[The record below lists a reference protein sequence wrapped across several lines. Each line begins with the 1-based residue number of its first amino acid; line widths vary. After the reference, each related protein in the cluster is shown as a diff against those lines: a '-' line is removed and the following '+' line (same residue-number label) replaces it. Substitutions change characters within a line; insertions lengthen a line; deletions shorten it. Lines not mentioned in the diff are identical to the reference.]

1 MTISPSSADTSINLT
16 NVHRAETAPRSGS
29 LTMHNGQS
37 SISSNGREFH
47 FLPVTTTNPSNRR
60 EVELRHASARSY
72 LAKSMHRYKKK
83 NTDEFPGTII
93 PSDGPNGTRW
103 QPTLLCAVPDKIV
116 DQHTKMLLHYCTQSF
131 WPGFEVGSAAFHI
144 PSFACDYNTL
154 MSQGPALVHALLWS
168 AAVSLSY
175 RRKAKVTNKDSLMH
189 YNQALKQISHDI
201 SRPIAEIPE
210 QTLYAILSVTGP
222 EVSLDDGECIVRRAF
237 DPPLKELAW
246 IHVYGRRLHIDAH
259 ATALMRI
266 VDLKGGIHN
275 LKSLDFQAS
284 FNYMDLTRAT
294 QKLIRPHLPVS
305 QLYSGVKETHDRRQF
320 FGYASDIASWSYA
333 EHSSGQ
339 IDRLVAGG
347 LSAALQE
354 IIYDMRIWVM
364 VIERYHYG
372 LLKSLDS
379 SLLAAHRDLIQQRLL
394 ATLPDEETII
404 EKDMNVT
411 TSMNHLI
418 QTSLLIFSI
427 GVIFPIT
434 YAPPYHRLARR
445 LKSQLEQHNNQAS
458 LDLLTWLGMLG
469 VLCCEQVNNNLRGW
483 FIHFLGTME
492 QKRSSARDWSA
503 TKQESL
509 EPLLWSSVSCD
520 AAGEVA
526 WREVQEGSRG
536 WESTAWS
543 SILGTIC
550 G

>member
-1 MTISPSSADTSINLT
+1 ML
-16 NVHRAETAPRSGS
+16 HGR
-29 LTMHNGQS
+29 S

-72 LAKSMHRYKKK
+72 LARSMHRHKKK
-83 NTDEFPGTII
+83 NDVIPG
-93 PSDGPNGTRW
+93 
-103 QPTLLCAVPDKIV
+103 AVITSGKVV

-144 PSFACDYNTL
+144 PSFARDYNAL

-168 AAVSLSY
+168 AA
-175 RRKAKVTNKDSLMH
+175 
-189 YNQALKQISHDI
+189 DI
-201 SRPIAEIPE
+201 SRPVAEIPE

-222 EVSLDDGECIVRRAF
+222 EVSLDDGEGIVRRAF

-275 LKSLDFQAS
+275 LKSSEFQAS

-305 QLYSGVKETHDRRQF
+305 KLYGKVKETHDRRQF
-320 FGYASDIASWSYA
+320 FGYAPDLASWSCA
-333 EHSSGQ
+333 EESSEQ

-347 LSAALQE
+347 LSTALQE
-354 IIYDMRIWVM
+354 VVYDMRIWVT
-364 VIERYHYG
+364 VIEGYHCG
-372 LLKSLDS
+372 TLKSLDT
-379 SLLAAHRDLIQQRLL
+379 SLLTAHRDLIQQRLL
-394 ATLPDEETII
+394 ATLPDEEAII
-404 EKDMNVT
+404 GEDMDAVPSIND
-411 TSMNHLI
+411 LI
-418 QTSLLIFSI
+418 QTALLIFSI

-445 LKSQLEQHNNQAS
+445 LKSQLEQHVDHAS
-458 LDLLTWLGMLG
+458 SDLLTWLGMLG
-469 VLCCEQVNNNLRGW
+469 VLCCEQVGNGLRGW

-492 QKRSSARDWSA
+492 RKRPSAGDWFT
-503 TKQESL
+503 TKEESL
-509 EPLLWSSVSCD
+509 EPFLWSSVSCD
-520 AAGEVA
+520 VAAEA
-526 WREVQEGSRG
+526 TWREVQDGSRG

-543 SILGTIC
+543 GILGTIC
-550 G
+550 A

>member
-1 MTISPSSADTSINLT
+1 MHHDRSPVFSK
-16 NVHRAETAPRSGS
+16 
-29 LTMHNGQS
+29 
-37 SISSNGREFH
+37 GREFH
-47 FLPVTTTNPSNRR
+47 FLPVTTTHPSNRR
-60 EVELRHASARSY
+60 ETELRHASARSY
-72 LAKSMHRYKKK
+72 LAKSMHRSKKK
-83 NTDEFPGTII
+83 NTDDIQGALI
-93 PSDGPNGTRW
+93 PIDGSTGTRW
-103 QPTLLCAVPDKIV
+103 QPTLLCTVPDRIV

-144 PSFACDYNTL
+144 PSFASDYNTL
-154 MSQGPALVHALLWS
+154 MSQGPALIHALLWS

-175 RRKAKVTNKDSLMH
+175 RRKAKVTDKGSLMH
-189 YNQALKQISHDI
+189 YNQALKHISQDI

-222 EVSLDDGECIVRRAF
+222 EVSLDDGEGIVRRAF

-275 LKSLDFQAS
+275 LKSSEFQAS

-305 QLYSGVKETHDRRQF
+305 RLYGRVKETHDRRQF
-320 FGYASDIASWSYA
+320 FGYVSDLASRSYA
-333 EHSSGQ
+333 GETSEQ
-339 IDRLVAGG
+339 IDRLVGDG
-347 LSAALQE
+347 LTAALQE
-354 IIYDMRIWVM
+354 VIYDMRAWVT
-364 VIERYHYG
+364 VIEGYHWG
-372 LLKSLDS
+372 LLKSLDT

-394 ATLPDEETII
+394 ATLPDKEALIEEDI
-404 EKDMNVT
+404 ETAASIN
-411 TSMNHLI
+411 NLI
-418 QTSLLIFSI
+418 QTALLIFSL

-445 LKSQLEQHNNQAS
+445 LRCQLEQHVAQTS
-458 LDLLTWLGMLG
+458 PHLLTWLGMLG
-469 VLCCEQVNNNLRGW
+469 VLCCEQVGNDLRGW
-483 FIHFLGTME
+483 FIQFLGIVE
-492 QKRSSARDWSA
+492 RKRPSARAWST

-509 EPLLWSSVSCD
+509 ESFLWSAVSCD
-520 AAGEVA
+520 AAAEVA

-543 SILGTIC
+543 GILGTIC